1 MPTFSPSIPCAI
13 SVLSFAILAGCGGG
27 GDDAAS
33 TPGAPPGAAA
43 ITLTGLAATGA
54 PLAGATVTARCSGGA
69 DIAGT
74 TAADGSFTLALVA
87 GQLAPC
93 IVKVVSAA
101 PALTLYSYAAATGRV
116 NITPLTD
123 LIVARAAAANP
134 AVAFSTF
141 NAAQAATINAAL
153 VAAKSY
159 VAVEMTAVAGGAS
172 ALDPLTGAFAVGDA
186 DDKLLDKL
194 GVTLRDAGKTL
205 DDLVTAAAAGAS
217 LANALAAGGAG
228 GAGGA
233 ASPIGSGLY
242 AAVTPAANAAFL
254 ALLPKACAV
263 SRASSD
269 VTVYSKCKQD
279 SSAPAVNLTAAMW
292 SGGLPHAAGAAIVSG
307 PETAASKVYLVNAI
321 NGVAVGDAC
330 RVTIA
335 EPFIPILSVEL
346 RGAAWAGLGAQ
357 TFNFNG
363 GAGDTITVDRY
374 GIVSEYTMTSANGA
388 LQVEMHPNLQLFDP
402 KTSGSEGVVGT
413 LSGGSFTGYFICTG

>member
-74 TAADGSFTLALVA
+74 TAADGSFTLTLVA

-93 IVKVVSAA
+93 MVKIVSAA
-101 PALTLYSYAAATGRV
+101 PALTLYSYAAAAGRV

-159 VAVEMTAVAGGAS
+159 VAVK
-172 ALDPLTGAFAVGDA
+172 F
-186 DDKLLDKL
+186 
-194 GVTLRDAGKTL
+194 
-205 DDLVTAAAAGAS
+205 
-217 LANALAAGGAG
+217 
-228 GAGGA
+228 
-233 ASPIGSGLY
+233 
-242 AAVTPAANAAFL
+242 
-254 ALLPKACAV
+254 
-263 SRASSD
+263 
-269 VTVYSKCKQD
+269 
-279 SSAPAVNLTAAMW
+279 
-292 SGGLPHAAGAAIVSG
+292 
-307 PETAASKVYLVNAI
+307 
-321 NGVAVGDAC
+321 
-330 RVTIA
+330 
-335 EPFIPILSVEL
+335 
-346 RGAAWAGLGAQ
+346 
-357 TFNFNG
+357 
-363 GAGDTITVDRY
+363 
-374 GIVSEYTMTSANGA
+374 
-388 LQVEMHPNLQLFDP
+388 
-402 KTSGSEGVVGT
+402 
-413 LSGGSFTGYFICTG
+413 